1 MIRRF
6 IKLFIKKKKW
16 RRLNQ
21 NNRTRLMNDFNI
33 QLVQVG
39 RYTYGGL
46 NVYTYNGHNKL
57 TIGDYCSI
65 APNVAFLVSADH
77 HTDTISSF
85 PFYNNI
91 MGSSNEAISKG
102 DIIVDDDVWIG
113 YGATILSG
121 VHIHQGAVVAAGAVV
136 SRDVPPYTIVGGAPA
151 RVIKYRFEQ
160 SVINFLLTL
169 DYGKLDERLIQLY
182 IDDLYKTIDGAELDE
197 IKSLYSWFPKHK

>member
-1 MIRRF
+1 MIKKF

-39 RYTYGGL
+39 RCTYGGL
-46 NVYTYNGHNKL
+46 NVYTFNGHNKL

-77 HTDTISSF
+77 HIDTISTF

-160 SVINFLLTL
+160 SVIDFLLSL

-182 IDDLYKTIDGAELDE
+182 IDDLYKSIDGAELDE

>member
-1 MIRRF
+1 MIKKF

-39 RYTYGGL
+39 RCTYGGL
-46 NVYTYNGHNKL
+46 NVYTFNEHNKL

-77 HTDTISSF
+77 HIDTISTF

-160 SVINFLLTL
+160 SVIDFLLSL

-182 IDDLYKTIDGAELDE
+182 IDDLYKSIACR
-197 IKSLYSWFPKHK
+197 IIMH